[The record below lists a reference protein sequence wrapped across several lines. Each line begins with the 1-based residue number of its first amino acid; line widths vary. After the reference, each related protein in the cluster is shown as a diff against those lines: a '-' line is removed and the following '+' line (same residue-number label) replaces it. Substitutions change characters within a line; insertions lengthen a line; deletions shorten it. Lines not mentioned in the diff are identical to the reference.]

1 MRRDSNG
8 LIDHYRGSCTRGG
21 TPVFR
26 DLVTSAPLDITT
38 LAAGSAR
45 PALPIVF
52 QLIARHLEKA
62 SLERAAAAF
71 QRVAA

>member
-1 MRRDSNG
+1 MGS
-8 LIDHYRGSCTRGG
+8 LITTAGRALAGG

-26 DLVTSAPLDITT
+26 DLVTSVPLDITT

-62 SLERAAAAF
+62 NLERAAAAF
-71 QRVAA
+71 QRVTA